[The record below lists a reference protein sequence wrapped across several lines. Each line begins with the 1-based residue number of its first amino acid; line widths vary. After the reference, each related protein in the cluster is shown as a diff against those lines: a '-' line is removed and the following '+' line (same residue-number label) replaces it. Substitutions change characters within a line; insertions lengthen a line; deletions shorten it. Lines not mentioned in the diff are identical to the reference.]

1 MKAPLAVAW
10 PRSSALSSTG
20 TIVGLVVALAGC
32 EKGGEPPRTAAPAG
46 SATVAPDT
54 NAPLAVE
61 PGPAPDHAA
70 PSAPRGEGS
79 PPPAA
84 PGAPGTPAAPGAPV
98 APERRGPPLPE
109 LRAKTFGLHIGGSA
123 RDAAAREAFQKALER
138 GGWRYL
144 ECYQLVEHPGTEGT
158 FGADLRVDGQGGKPS
173 VGQVRT
179 KLKGAQFR
187 SCMEQALGSTNFDPT
202 PSGRSVVVSYSLKF
216 SFAW

>member
-1 MKAPLAVAW
+1 MNAPQAARASARSNV
-10 PRSSALSSTG
+10 RSSTAAIIGL
-20 TIVGLVVALAGC
+20 LVVVAGC
-32 EKGGEPPRTAAPAG
+32 EKGGAPPRTASPPG
-46 SATVAPDT
+46 SATVAPDA
-54 NAPLAVE
+54 NGPAAVDPGASPDPLAPSE
-61 PGPAPDHAA
+61 P
-70 PSAPRGEGS
+70 RNEGD

-84 PGAPGTPAAPGAPV
+84 PPEPGAPA

-109 LRAKTFGLHIGGSA
+109 LRAKTFGLHVGGSA

-187 SCMEQALGSTNFDPT
+187 SCMEQALGSTTFEPT